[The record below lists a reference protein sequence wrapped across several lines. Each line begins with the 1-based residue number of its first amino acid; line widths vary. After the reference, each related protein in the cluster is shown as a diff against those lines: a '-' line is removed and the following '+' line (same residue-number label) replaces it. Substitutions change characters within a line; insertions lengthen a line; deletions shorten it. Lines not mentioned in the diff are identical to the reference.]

1 VTNFGSDQYPP
12 PPPVDTGPAGPHPP
26 STIVAAFW
34 GYVIA
39 AIAGLLGGVIVLGSK
54 QAIVDALREANA
66 QNGGKLTEAQIEQF
80 ANVGIVAA
88 LVIAVIIALLYVL
101 FAFKFK
107 AGRNWARI
115 LLTVIAAFALFSLL
129 IGPGGNP
136 VGFIGE
142 LAAVIAAVLS
152 YLPASNAY
160 FAAVKAGR
168 R

>member
-1 VTNFGSDQYPP
+1 VTNSGSDQYPP
-12 PPPVDTGPAGPHPP
+12 PPPVDAGRAGPHPP

-39 AIAGLLGGVIVLGSK
+39 AIAGLLGGLIVLGSK
-54 QAIVDALREANA
+54 QAIVDALRTANV
-66 QNGGKLTEAQIEQF
+66 QNGSKLTEAQIDQF

-88 LVIAVIIALLYVL
+88 LVIAVIVALLYVL
-101 FAFKFK
+101 FAFKLK

-115 LLTVIAAFALFSLL
+115 LLTVIAVFALISLL
-129 IGPGGNP
+129 IGQGGNP

-160 FAAVKAGR
+160 FAAMKTAR